1 MPTILSLM
9 ENLDH
14 ASDPPKPITRNTSAR
29 DVKVLAWGS
38 GILAAPGALAA
49 IYGCFL
55 IVPPLLFLCGFGLL
69 IGYIKACRGTLSFV
83 GARVLW
89 RCSAIYNGLLFVVSA
104 VFLVSLTRT
113 VNSSALIFLASMA
126 WQGTACWISLQQH
139 KALGSV

>member
-38 GILAAPGALAA
+38 GILAVPGGLAA

-55 IVPPLLFLCGFGLL
+55 IAPPLLFLCGFGLL
-69 IGYIKACRGTLSFV
+69 IGYIKACRGTLSLV

-89 RCSAIYNGLLFVVSA
+89 RCSAIYNGLLFVASA
-104 VFLVSLTRT
+104 VFLVLRLE
-113 VNSSALIFLASMA
+113 NSSALIFLAGMA